1 MWHGAKIFD
10 PVLIVAQIFV
20 LQCVWYISLGCLLW
34 LLLGALYILLFSYR
48 MSAQA
53 VTRACGKDRNAQDM
67 LKILDRC
74 RAICGAPVTA
84 PLL

>member
-53 VTRACGKDRNAQDM
+53 VNRACGRQNV
-67 LKILDRC
+67 R
-74 RAICGAPVTA
+74 
-84 PLL
+84 